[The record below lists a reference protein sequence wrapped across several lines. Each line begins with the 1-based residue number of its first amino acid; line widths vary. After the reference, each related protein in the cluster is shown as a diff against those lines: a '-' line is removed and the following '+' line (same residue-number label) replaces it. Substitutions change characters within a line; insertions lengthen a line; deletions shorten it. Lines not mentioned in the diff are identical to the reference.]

1 MIHLDE
7 LLPVL
12 EKISTQQQAISGRLQ
27 KLIITFRH
35 KPEPVE
41 LTLRI
46 LLKPL
51 REGIDNIAE
60 ILQSTSNPPS

>member
-12 EKISTQQQAISGRLQ
+12 ERISTQQQAISERLQ
-27 KLIITFRH
+27 KLITIFRQ